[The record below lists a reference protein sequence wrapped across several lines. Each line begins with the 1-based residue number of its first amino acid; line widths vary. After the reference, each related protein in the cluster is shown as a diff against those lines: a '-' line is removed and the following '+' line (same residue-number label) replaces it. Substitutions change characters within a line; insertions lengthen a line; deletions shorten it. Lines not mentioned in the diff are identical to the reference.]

1 MAASNAPKHDF
12 APAWLKIPS
21 DTKPA
26 GSKSTSHQQDRSRQR
41 REENFY
47 NRYGSDYPKPLNRQ
61 NSFDLYDVSKRYS
74 PSHGSKY
81 RHHSVEDDYY
91 YYYGY
96 GYNYPYDPY
105 SVQFGSQPSLPR
117 QSARDVKY
125 QHPPSRFSQM
135 NGSYPGYYYYDF
147 YPQGEGYAHYSSPSH
162 SNKRAQY
169 GREGRGE
176 SKDSKDS
183 DKSSH
188 DGDDKEKNFN
198 DDFPSLNGTDEDAEV
213 KPSKSGNGGVWDNP
227 PRSRFDDASDLK
239 NTSSGIYK
247 ALVPS
252 KPAQQQSPT
261 PPIEILSSR
270 LVRQPKPLGDKK
282 SEFLKALR
290 KEADAEGSA
299 TNGMSD
305 GCYRESN
312 NNKSYISHDEAANF
326 IGLLLHKRDFPEEK
340 DREEEVE
347 DDAEDET
354 GDGLGQGAALAANLQ
369 PSASGSR
376 KGEDKDSTEVVT
388 NGMSDLHL
396 DHELDHHPKANSSIL
411 SSSLEAEQRLLR
423 EMGWD
428 EQDDEVYEITEDD
441 KREFKQLT
449 DKLQQQRNGLTRML
463 PKAWSPQHMT
473 SFKPQPQELNE
484 TLSSSDTDSDED
496 V

>member
-1 MAASNAPKHDF
+1 MAASNVPKHDF

-21 DTKPA
+21 DTVSKPA
-26 GSKSTSHQQDRSRQR
+26 GSKSTPHTQDRSRQR
-41 REENFY
+41 RDENFY
-47 NRYGSDYPKPLNRQ
+47 NRYGADYPRPLNRQ
-61 NSFDLYDVSKRYS
+61 NSFDLYDASKRYS

-117 QSARDVKY
+117 SNGRDMKY
-125 QHPPSRFSQM
+125 PHPPSRFSQM

-147 YPQGEGYAHYSSPSH
+147 YPHGEGYTHYSSPSH
-162 SNKRAQY
+162 SSKRAQY
-169 GREGRGE
+169 GRDGRGE
-176 SKDSKDS
+176 SKESKDS
-183 DKSSH
+183 DRSSH

-198 DDFPSLNGTDEDAEV
+198 DDFPSLNGTDEDV
-213 KPSKSGNGGVWDNP
+213 DTKPSKNTGSGGVWDNP
-227 PRSRFDDASDLK
+227 PRSKFDDPPDPK
-239 NTSSGIYK
+239 SSSAIYK

-252 KPAQQQSPT
+252 KPALNSRKGGRENVRMNGNLRDLSPLASFKPAAGSTSGRELQQQSPT

-290 KEADAEGSA
+290 KEADADNNG
-299 TNGMSD
+299 TNGISD
-305 GCYRESN
+305 GCCRESN
-312 NNKSYISHDEAANF
+312 NNK
-326 IGLLLHKRDFPEEK
+326 
-340 DREEEVE
+340 
-347 DDAEDET
+347 
-354 GDGLGQGAALAANLQ
+354 
-369 PSASGSR
+369 R
-376 KGEDKDSTEVVT
+376 KGDEDGTAEMVT
-388 NGMSDLHL
+388 NGMSDLRL
-396 DHELDHHPKANSSIL
+396 DQELDYHPKASPSIL

-449 DKLQQQRNGLTRML
+449 DKLQQQRNGMTRVL
-463 PKAWSPQHMT
+463 PKAWSPQHMVP
-473 SFKPQPQELNE
+473 FKHQPQELND